1 MDGQAAPAWP
11 GSRLKR
17 GRNTAVGQG
26 RLTLTA
32 RRPPRHNRPGTLP
45 EKHATLPPA
54 TPTLSPVPALAA
66 PEGSFQLLIESV
78 VDYGIFVLDPGG
90 HVISWNNGAE
100 KLKGYRRDEIIGK
113 HFSIFYPP
121 EANATGWPQEELR
134 RAREQGRFEDEGWR
148 VRKDGTLFWANVII
162 TAVHAAD
169 GSLTGYV
176 KITRDL
182 TERRRHEEE
191 LRASEERF
199 RLLVDS
205 VRDYAIFMLAAVG
218 LHWVDPDGIVRSWNA
233 GAQALKGYS
242 ASEIIGRHFS
252 SFYTPQDQQAGKPAA
267 ELREARANG
276 RVEDEGW
283 RVRKDGTLFWANV
296 VITAVYGRTG
306 DLLGYA
312 KVTRDMTQR
321 RRLEELER
329 SSRMMNEFLA
339 MLAHELRNPLA
350 PMRNAITVMQLE
362 PIASAAL
369 RDCRDII
376 DRQLSHVTRLV
387 DDLLDVGRLSTGKI
401 KLRLQLHRVDE
412 VVARSVETVRPVMQA
427 RGHVFEVDQLSAPLY
442 VNGDSTRLSQVLQ
455 NLLLNAAKFTP
466 GGGRIALKVMTE
478 DSFVAISVTDNGR
491 GIDAADQE
499 RVFGLFVQGDNGTP
513 NESGLGI
520 GLTLARSLTEMHG
533 GRLDATSPGRGMGSA
548 FTVRLPLVNMTSDGD
563 DGQQAGHGASS
574 GRRVLVVDDNRDAA
588 DSTITIL
595 RLLGHQAECA
605 YNGHEALEVARRF
618 PADVVLLDLA
628 MPDMDGF
635 ETLKLLRGLPGL
647 EKVFAIAMTGYGSGD
662 DRRRTTSAGF
672 NAHLIKPVELGALI
686 ALLNEVR
693 PAAA

>member
-1 MDGQAAPAWP
+1 LPAVTPNLRPVSTAAQAALDD
-11 GSRLKR
+11 R
-17 GRNTAVGQG
+17 
-26 RLTLTA
+26 
-32 RRPPRHNRPGTLP
+32 
-45 EKHATLPPA
+45 
-54 TPTLSPVPALAA
+54 
-66 PEGSFQLLIESV
+66 FQLLVEGV
-78 VDYGIFVLDPGG
+78 VDYGIFMLDPEG
-90 HVISWNNGAE
+90 HVISWNSGAE
-100 KLKGYRRDEIIGK
+100 RLKGYRRDEIIGK
-113 HFSIFYPP
+113 HFSVFYPP

-134 RAREQGRFEDEGWR
+134 RARAQGRFEDEGWR

-162 TAVHAAD
+162 TAVRGPD

-191 LRASEERF
+191 LRISEERF
-199 RLLVDS
+199 RLLVES
-205 VRDYAIFMLAAVG
+205 VRDYAIFMLDA
-218 LHWVDPDGIVRSWNA
+218 DGIVRSWNA
-233 GAQALKGYS
+233 GAQALKGYT
-242 ASEIIGRHFS
+242 AGEIIGRHFS
-252 SFYTPQDQQAGKPAA
+252 SFYTPQEQQAGKPAE
-267 ELREARANG
+267 ELRTARANG

-296 VITAVYGRTG
+296 VITAVYGPSG

-350 PMRNAITVMQLE
+350 PMRNAVTVMQLE

-376 DRQLSHVTRLV
+376 DRQLTHVTRLV
-387 DDLLDVGRLSTGKI
+387 DDLLDVGRLATGKI
-401 KLRLQLHRVDE
+401 KLRRQLHRVDE
-412 VVARSVETVRPVMQA
+412 AVARSVETVRPTMQA
-427 RGHVFEVDQLSAPLY
+427 RGHALEIEQPPTPLH
-442 VNGDSTRLSQVLQ
+442 VNADMTRLSQVLQ

-466 GGGRIALKVMTE
+466 DGGRIGLKVATE
-478 DSFVAISVTDNGR
+478 GGFVAISVTDNGR
-491 GIDAADQE
+491 GIDDADLE
-499 RVFGLFVQGDNGTP
+499 RVFGLFVQGDNGAP

-533 GRLDATSPGRGMGSA
+533 GRLDAVSPGRGMGST

-563 DGQQAGHGASS
+563 DGQHTDRGPSL

-605 YNGHEALEVARRF
+605 YTGRDALETARRF
-618 PADVVLLDLA
+618 PAEVVLLDLA

-635 ETLKLLRGLPGL
+635 ETLKLLRGVPGL
-647 EKVFAIAMTGYGSGD
+647 ENVFAIAMTGYGSGD

-672 NAHLIKPVELGALI
+672 NAHLTKPVELGSLI

-693 PAAA
+693 PAGS

>member
-1 MDGQAAPAWP
+1 
-11 GSRLKR
+11 
-17 GRNTAVGQG
+17 
-26 RLTLTA
+26 
-32 RRPPRHNRPGTLP
+32 
-45 EKHATLPPA
+45 LPPA
-54 TPTLSPVPALAA
+54 TPTLRSVSAA
-66 PEGSFQLLIESV
+66 EAAREGGFQLLIEGV

-90 HVISWNNGAE
+90 HVISWNSGAE
-100 KLKGYRRDEIIGK
+100 KLKGYRREEIIGK

-121 EANATGWPQEELR
+121 EAKATGWPQEELR
-134 RAREQGRFEDEGWR
+134 RARELGRFEDEGWR

-162 TAVHAAD
+162 TAVHASD

-191 LRASEERF
+191 LRVSEERF
-199 RLLVDS
+199 RLLVES
-205 VRDYAIFMLAAVG
+205 VRDYAIFML
-218 LHWVDPDGIVRSWNA
+218 DPDGIVRSWNA
-233 GAQALKGYS
+233 GAQALKGY
-242 ASEIIGRHFS
+242 AAGDIIGRHFS
-252 SFYTPQDQQAGKPAA
+252 SFYTPQDQQAGKPAT
-267 ELREARANG
+267 ELRLARANG

-296 VITAVYGRTG
+296 VITAVYGANG

-362 PIASAAL
+362 PIASTAL

-376 DRQLSHVTRLV
+376 DRQLTHVTRLV
-387 DDLLDVGRLSTGKI
+387 DDLLDVGRLATGKI
-401 KLRLQLHRVDE
+401 KLRLQLHRIDE
-412 VVARSVETVRPVMQA
+412 VVARSVETVRPMMQA
-427 RGHVFEVDQLSAPLY
+427 RGHALEIDQPATPVH
-442 VNGDSTRLSQVLQ
+442 VNGDATRLSQVLQ

-466 GGGRIALKVMTE
+466 DRGRIILKVETE
-478 DSFVAISVTDNGR
+478 GPFVAISVRDNGR
-491 GIDAADQE
+491 GIDAVDLE
-499 RVFGLFVQGDNGTP
+499 RVFGLFIQGDNGMP

-533 GRLDATSPGRGMGSA
+533 GRLDATSPGRGLGST
-548 FTVRLPLVNMTSDGD
+548 FTVRLPLVNMQSDGD
-563 DGQQAGHGASS
+563 DGPQAERGPSS

-605 YNGHEALEVARRF
+605 YNGRDALETARRF

-628 MPDMDGF
+628 MPGMDGF
-635 ETLKLLRGLPGL
+635 ETLKLLRALTGR
-647 EKVFAIAMTGYGSGD
+647 ENVFAIAMTGYGSGD

-672 NAHLIKPVELGALI
+672 NAHLTKPVELGALI
-686 ALLNEVR
+686 ALLNEVS
-693 PAAA
+693 PAG